1 VILPAVVC
9 ALVAAGALLAQ
20 EQPAAAETPLTAQD
34 RLNQYVRRTFSW
46 QRMAMLGADTVVDQL
61 LDGSHQWHPGAR
73 GYFHRYSSSFGGR
86 LVRNSIELGAGMA
99 LGEDTRF
106 QQSHKHGLFTR
117 LGYAASNTVMA
128 RDNQGKREFSYA
140 RLAATVG
147 GTLITTV
154 WRPCSSTPQHY
165 FGEIGSGY
173 FSHLQNSLLAEF
185 TPDLVR
191 FGKKMRTAIL
201 KK

>member
-1 VILPAVVC
+1 MTLTLLVC
-9 ALVAAGALLAQ
+9 GLVAGGALLAQ
-20 EQPAAAETPLTAQD
+20 EQSTVAEPLTVQD
-34 RLNQYVRRTFSW
+34 RLNQYARRTFSW
-46 QRMAMLGADTVVDQL
+46 QRMAMLGADTAVDQL
-61 LDGSHQWHPGAR
+61 MDRSHEWHPGAR
-73 GYFHRYSSSFGGR
+73 GYIHRYSSSFGGR

-106 QQSHKHGLFTR
+106 QESHKQGLFTR
-117 LGYAASNTVMA
+117 LGYAASNTVLA
-128 RDNQGKREFSYA
+128 RDGQGRREFSYA

-147 GTLITTV
+147 GTLITTI
-154 WRPCSSTPQHY
+154 WRPCTSTPQHY

-173 FSHLQNSLLAEF
+173 FGHLQNSLMAEF